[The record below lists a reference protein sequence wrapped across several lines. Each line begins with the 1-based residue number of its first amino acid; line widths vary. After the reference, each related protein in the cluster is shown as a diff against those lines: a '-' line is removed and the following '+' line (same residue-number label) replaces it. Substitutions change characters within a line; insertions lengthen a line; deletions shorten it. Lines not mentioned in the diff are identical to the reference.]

1 MVHKPA
7 LKSIP
12 CMEFQKCSEEW
23 QLYRNQHIT
32 FPSPGLKG
40 AAHIWML
47 IFLSVYKNNTLIK
60 VSPYQILLEL
70 IFLKF
75 HDKLVIKL
83 FKILDTVL
91 NLQTFPH
98 NYLYCIYIACFNEF
112 WWGCIK
118 GYICFVYLTWLSGI
132 VIFCKTF

>member
-1 MVHKPA
+1 
-7 LKSIP
+7 
-12 CMEFQKCSEEW
+12 MEFQKCSEEW

-32 FPSPGLKG
+32 FSSPGLKG

-83 FKILDTVL
+83 FEILVTVL
-91 NLQTFPH
+91 NLQTFS
-98 NYLYCIYIACFNEF
+98 
-112 WWGCIK
+112 
-118 GYICFVYLTWLSGI
+118 T
-132 VIFCKTF
+132 